1 MSIFVAVDIGGTH
14 IRVATFE
21 PENINPIVHKRA
33 KTKAKE
39 PGTFDRLVNLIESAW
54 PENDSVQAIGM
65 ASPGPLDPYSGVI
78 LSTPNIPEWDEFPL
92 TEKLTP
98 ARKAVFAAG
107 TPITV
112 VTSSTLSTKTNQ
124 TGEPFQASLAND
136 LADGDWVVARK
147 GASVTGV
154 ISDSDPGGRV
164 KGVASI
170 TLQLKKLMLADGRE
184 VSISTTAY
192 GAEAKSSKKKDAA
205 RIGIGAGIG
214 AAVGAIAGGGKGA
227 AIGAGVGGA
236 AGTGA
241 TLAKRGDPAAIPSET
256 PIRFELT
263 APLEIVEQK

>member
-1 MSIFVAVDIGGTH
+1 LLSDLRAGDSAFSFTFRMRNPVGAADQPTGRGTDDGSRSNGGGDNLQYGQGRIPTT
-14 IRVATFE
+14 R
-21 PENINPIVHKRA
+21 KRGRA
-33 KTKAKE
+33 
-39 PGTFDRLVNLIESAW
+39 F
-54 PENDSVQAIGM
+54 
-65 ASPGPLDPYSGVI
+65 
-78 LSTPNIPEWDEFPL
+78 
-92 TEKLTP
+92 P
-98 ARKAVFAAG
+98 ARCTQSRIRGRNPHHSCDFIDALDQNK
-107 TPITV
+107 
-112 VTSSTLSTKTNQ
+112 SD
-124 TGEPFQASLAND
+124 GEPFQASLAND

>member
-1 MSIFVAVDIGGTH
+1 MRNPKGLFCLAIFGLATLLFLSLSGCGTPSEQPTSQQDEEQMTEAE
-14 IRVATFE
+14 ATE
-21 PENINPIVHKRA
+21 AATTSNTARA
-33 KTKAKE
+33 ESPQPAKE
-39 PGTFDRLVNLIESAW
+39 AAP
-54 PENDSVQAIGM
+54 
-65 ASPGPLDPYSGVI
+65 SPP
-78 LSTPNIPEWDEFPL
+78 
-92 TEKLTP
+92 P

-147 GASVTGV
+147 GAYVTGV